1 MSVNETVMKNGTQYM
16 LSCSDYEVLRIAYSA
31 EFFPVFLASLVGNIF
46 IRITVYKTKSLKKPL
61 NFFI

>member
-1 MSVNETVMKNGTQYM
+1 MSVNETVMKNGTQYV

-31 EFFPVFLASLVGNIF
+31 AFFPVFLASLVGNIF